1 MRVRSSG
8 AFEPRSAEN
17 IARAIELDIVGRDLP
32 PGAMIGSE
40 AELMERFGASR
51 GVIREAVTLLESH
64 MLAETRRGVGGG
76 LVVAEPAPSVVE
88 DLVALYLARK
98 DASELEVLETRLV
111 LEVMAMRRAMERLD
125 SGGVAA
131 LEAERDGALDD
142 GENLTRASHRFHNLL
157 AELSGN
163 TVLQLF
169 IPTMSALVGEMWD
182 LPRRR
187 VSAKARAAAWA
198 GTSSAHNQ
206 IIDAMLAK
214 DVELAVEL
222 LERHLELVAAE
233 LRPERRRVQLRR
245 Q

>member
-1 MRVRSSG
+1 MRIRSSG
-8 AFEPRSAEN
+8 AFEPRSAES

-40 AELMERFGASR
+40 AELMEQFGASR

-88 DLVALYLARK
+88 DLVSLYLVRK
-98 DASELEVLETRLV
+98 NASEVEVLETRLA

-125 SGGVAA
+125 ADGVAA
-131 LEAERDGALDD
+131 LEAERDHVLGD

-169 IPTMSALVGEMWD
+169 IPAMSAMVGEMWD

-187 VSAKARAAAWA
+187 LSAKTRASAWA
-198 GTSSAHNQ
+198 RTSHAHNA
-206 IIDAMLAK
+206 IIDAMLKK
-214 DVELAVEL
+214 DVELAVDL
-222 LERHLELVAAE
+222 LEHHLELVATA
-233 LRPERRRVQLRR
+233 LAPRGRRVQLPP